1 MQRDDHDP
9 GDQPETRAQRLRSKL
24 RSGILACTAFAML
37 VGCAAPVAPYQ
48 RYAQATPAPGQPSVL
63 TDATDFDCPAPPNRY
78 RSLGPT
84 GGTLAPGTQTVVV
97 TGSSI
102 QGRQQAATAAAR
114 VPPPPP
120 PAPPPPPP
128 PPGQLSP
135 MQTPSP
141 AMVLPPQ
148 PLPAQQ
154 DQRLRI
160 VPPTVQPGQDTERY
174 PAAQQN
180 PLVQVAQQPV
190 STFAMETDTASYANA
205 RRYLRDGM
213 LPPREAVRVEEF
225 LNYFDYGYPVPQD
238 RSVPFSTTV
247 TVAPS
252 PWSAGKQLVHIGL
265 QGYRIARDERP
276 PLNLVLLVDV
286 SGSMGTPD
294 KLPLAR
300 QALRILAGEL
310 TQRDRVSIVVYA
322 GAAGTVLAP
331 TPGND
336 TRSIVCSLESLEA
349 GGSTAG
355 GAGIEAAYRLARE
368 SFVPNGVNRVM
379 LLTDGDFNVGISDP
393 ERLKNYVA
401 ERRRDGVY
409 LSVMGFGGGNY
420 NDTLMQ
426 ALAQNGNGTAA
437 YVDTLNEARKL
448 FSDEISGTLF
458 PIANDVKAQ
467 IEFNPARVAEYRL
480 VGYETRM
487 LAREDFN
494 NDAVDA
500 GEIGAG
506 HAVTAVYEITPVGG
520 PVATDPLRYQQE
532 PTAQRPTG
540 TGSGELA
547 FLRLRYKLPGE
558 AASRLIERP
567 IQQRDVVDSLARAP
581 DATRYAVAVAGFAQL
596 LRGDRW
602 VSSGYGY
609 GDVASL
615 ARSVTTADR
624 FGYRA
629 EFINLTER
637 AATASLALEPR

>member
-1 MQRDDHDP
+1 MQGAP
-9 GDQPETRAQRLRSKL
+9 IAQ
-24 RSGILACTAFAML
+24 
-37 VGCAAPVAPYQ
+37 
-48 RYAQATPAPGQPSVL
+48 VL
-63 TDATDFDCPAPPNRY
+63 
-78 RSLGPT
+78 
-84 GGTLAPGTQTVVV
+84 
-97 TGSSI
+97 
-102 QGRQQAATAAAR
+102 
-114 VPPPPP
+114 PPPPI
-120 PAPPPPPP
+120 
-128 PPGQLSP
+128 PGGR
-135 MQTPSP
+135 
-141 AMVLPPQ
+141 
-148 PLPAQQ
+148 
-154 DQRLRI
+154 DERLRI
-160 VPPTVQPGQDTERY
+160 VRPPMPPGQESERY
-174 PAAQQN
+174 PAAEQN

-190 STFAMETDTASYANA
+190 STFAMETDTAAYANA
-205 RRYLRDGM
+205 RRFLRDGV

-252 PWSAGKQLVHIGL
+252 PWAAGKQVVHIGL

-336 TRSIVCSLESLEA
+336 TRAIVCSLEALEA

-409 LSVMGFGGGNY
+409 LSVMGFGTGNY

-467 IEFNPARVAEYRL
+467 VEFNPARVAEYRL

-506 HAVTAVYEITPVGG
+506 HAVTAIYEITPVGG
-520 PVATDPLRYQQE
+520 PVASDPLRYQQE
-532 PTAQRPTG
+532 PAARRSG
-540 TGSGELA
+540 GGSGELA

-558 AASRLIERP
+558 SASRLIERP
-567 IQQRDVVDSLARAP
+567 IVQRDVVDSLARAP
-581 DATRYAVAVAGFAQL
+581 DSTRYAVAVAGFAQL

-602 VSSGYGY
+602 ISSGYGY
-609 GDVASL
+609 GDVAAL
-615 ARSVTTADR
+615 ARGVTMPDR

-629 EFINLTER
+629 EFIGLTER
-637 AATASLALEPR
+637 AAAASLTLERR